1 MMNKQESTVYLKGY
15 TVHQVE
21 HEILGKYFQAYVGTV
36 RALEYAVE
44 GDFKNVNS
52 SLDWVQ
58 ENLDAVKDSFP
69 DVWLQGAR
77 KGAFE
82 EALGRARK
90 AFGELEKKLE
100 TKDTGE

>member
-1 MMNKQESTVYLKGY
+1 MNKQELTVHSKGY

-36 RALEYAVE
+36 RALEYAVN
-44 GDFKNVNS
+44 GDFKNANS

-58 ENLDAVKDSFP
+58 QNLDVVKNTFP
-69 DVWLQGAR
+69 DIWLQGAED
-77 KGAFE
+77 GAFE
-82 EALGRARK
+82 EALGRVRK
-90 AFGELEKKLE
+90 AFGELKKKLE